1 MEPAN
6 VTQMTL
12 FAYNQE
18 ERNAW
23 TPSLAGRPSPLPYW
37 SELAAV
43 TRVLT
48 RPLGFKGGGVGGV
61 GSRTSTGEGTV
72 SVYRHSWK
80 LTDIY

>member
-23 TPSLAGRPSPLPYW
+23 TPALAGRPSPLPYW

-48 RPLGFKGGGVGGV
+48 RPLGFKSGGQVGWAAGHPLGRELSV
-61 GSRTSTGEGTV
+61 PTGIPGN
-72 SVYRHSWK
+72 
-80 LTDIY
+80 